1 MKSRSQGFARSVGC
15 ALALIAMLAPGTIVC
30 AQRAAQPAL
39 LAAIDPSAGEASAQT
54 AGGATHSQGQ
64 SHDQDSNQAQD
75 QSNDNGLVIEP
86 AELPQTYLQG
96 PYGVQFAGRGNYV
109 PTLHWKVAKGKLPPG
124 LTLSDRGSLQ
134 GEARLTGEFNFTV
147 AVTDGN
153 QPPQAVQR
161 DFTIKVVD
169 ALTLAWKVPA
179 HVNGNR
185 IDGSVEVSNA
195 TVDDIDLTLDAK
207 AVAEDG
213 RATEIGY
220 QHFPLK
226 KGTTGMV
233 LPLGDT
239 LPPGGYIV
247 NVTVIGEIAQ
257 RNAIYRQMLQT
268 PGALHVTVGP

>member
-1 MKSRSQGFARSVGC
+1 M
-15 ALALIAMLAPGTIVC
+15 ALIAMLAPGTMAW
-30 AQRAAQPAL
+30 AQPAAQPTL
-39 LAAIDPSAGEASAQT
+39 LAATSAREAGAQST
-54 AGGATHSQGQ
+54 DGAAHNQGQ
-64 SHDQDSNQAQD
+64 SHDQDPNQAQD
-75 QSNDNGLVIEP
+75 QNNENGLVIEP

-96 PYGVQFAGRGNYV
+96 PYRVQFSGRGNYV
-109 PTLHWKVAKGKLPPG
+109 PTLHWKVVKGKLPPG
-124 LTLSDRGSLQ
+124 LTLSDGGALQ
-134 GEARLTGEFNFTV
+134 GEARQTGEFNFTV

-153 QPPQAVQR
+153 QPPQVVQR
-161 DFTIKVVD
+161 EFTIKVVD

-195 TVDDIDLTLDAK
+195 TVDDLDLTLDAK

-226 KGTTGMV
+226 KGTIGMV

-239 LPPGGYIV
+239 LPPGRYIV